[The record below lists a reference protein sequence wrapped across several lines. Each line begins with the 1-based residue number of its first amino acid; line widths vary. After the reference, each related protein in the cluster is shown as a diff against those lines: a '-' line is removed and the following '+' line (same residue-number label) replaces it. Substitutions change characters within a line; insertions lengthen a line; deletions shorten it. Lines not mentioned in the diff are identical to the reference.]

1 MKQRREVH
9 IVAIMSFFKKSYRL
23 EARKSIRNRTKK
35 TLAVLTI
42 TPKNYIKNNLE
53 IYNLVLEETSNIFRK
68 SYFKFIKIR

>member
-1 MKQRREVH
+1 M
-9 IVAIMSFFKKSYRL
+9 

-53 IYNLVLEETSNIFRK
+53 IYNLVLEETSNI
-68 SYFKFIKIR
+68 

>member
-1 MKQRREVH
+1 M
-9 IVAIMSFFKKSYRL
+9 

-53 IYNLVLEETSNIFRK
+53 IYNLVLEETSNILEKVILNSLRLGDIVCKYSMKQFL
-68 SYFKFIKIR
+68 ILLDCDEN